1 LLDSGLIGELA
12 RRYMTTSGNRNAFGL
27 RELLGAADHNRKM
40 SIALLPSWYSAF
52 EEIIIAHNGLMTPG
66 LITGLT
72 GKLGVVFMLTNYAF
86 SYFVAAVDMVFS
98 GQLPACY
105 ALLRMCI
112 ECIVYAHAIV
122 GSPDLGKVW
131 IRRYDTPSNKTQFKV
146 KFKITNLIDALPTEG
161 IVPSTYVKELY
172 ERTVSY
178 GGHPNRDGVLAVG
191 RWIKSER
198 ATRIEVGLFTT
209 GKPLLLALKTV
220 AETGYVMTAL
230 GGQIFGVQLAPQTL
244 PERIQL
250 LCKQGL
256 PDELAR
262 ESGSLADIT
271 APGAQDKP
279 LL

>member
-1 LLDSGLIGELA
+1 
-12 RRYMTTSGNRNAFGL
+12 MTTSGNRNAFGL

-52 EEIIIAHNGLMTPG
+52 EEIIVAHNGLMTPG
-66 LITGLT
+66 LISGLT
-72 GKLGVVFMLTNYAF
+72 GKLGIVFMLTNYAF

-122 GSPDLGKVW
+122 SSPNLDKVW
-131 IRRYDTPSNKTQFKV
+131 IRRDDTPSNSAQFKV
-146 KFKITNLIDALPTEG
+146 KFKITNLIDALPVEG

-172 ERTVSY
+172 KRTVSY
-178 GGHPNRDGVLAVG
+178 GGHPNREGVLAVG
-191 RWIKSER
+191 RWTKSER
-198 ATRIEVGLFTT
+198 ATRIDVGLFTT

-230 GGQIFGVQLAPQTL
+230 EGLIFGVQLAPQTL
-244 PERIQL
+244 PERMQL

-256 PDELAR
+256 PGELAR
-262 ESGSLADIT
+262 ESGSLADIN
-271 APGAQDKP
+271 APDAQDKP
-279 LL
+279 PL

>member
-1 LLDSGLIGELA
+1 MTATRDRQVFGLGELL
-12 RRYMTTSGNRNAFGL
+12 NAS
-27 RELLGAADHNRKM
+27 DHNRKM
-40 SIALLPSWYSAF
+40 SMALLPAWHSAF
-52 EEIIIAHNGLMTPG
+52 EEIVVAHNGLMTPG
-66 LITGLT
+66 LISGLT
-72 GKLGVVFMLTNYAF
+72 GKLGIVFMLTNYAF

-131 IRRYDTPSNKTQFKV
+131 IRRYDTPSNSTQFKI
-146 KFKITNLIDALPTEG
+146 KFKITNLIKALPTEG
-161 IVPSTYVKELY
+161 IVPSTSVKELY
-172 ERTVSY
+172 KRTVSY
-178 GGHPNRDGVLAVG
+178 GGHPNPEGVLAVG
-191 RWIKSER
+191 RWMKSER

-230 GGQIFGVQLAPQTL
+230 EGLIFGVQLAPQTL

-250 LCKQGL
+250 LCRQGL

-271 APGAQDKP
+271 APGAQGKSQP
-279 LL
+279 